1 MFTQSE
7 QEEILK
13 LVLIYKER
21 FSDVQRIGNEIKQA
35 EAEVKYLISEIET
48 IKSSEE
54 LLYQKLSEK
63 YSLDIVTIQNQVAQT
78 VLQYK

>member
-13 LVLIYKER
+13 LALIYKER